1 MPFDLDV
8 LVGIT
13 PPTATVE
20 KDGFSRAS
28 VSSALQKCG
37 AKGNVL
43 RIAVEA
49 TDTISQLKNLI
60 AELIAT
66 SCDTG

>member
-28 VSSALQKCG
+28 VSSALQNCG